1 MFPRRRLNSW
11 INRRGFRIRKGIIL
25 LWIFLGHF
33 LVMGYKTTLL
43 SSLIQIR
50 YGSTIDTLEDM
61 AKSGL
66 PLLIPS
72 HTTLHKLIASDPR
85 PLMKEIYRKSH
96 LTPILVNRTV
106 DSRLGNM

>member
-1 MFPRRRLNSW
+1 MIPRKRLKNW
-11 INRRGFRIRKGIIL
+11 INRRGFRMRKGIIL
-25 LWIFLGHF
+25 LWIFWGHF

-43 SSLIQIR
+43 STLIQIR
-50 YGSTIDTLEDM
+50 YESTIDSLEDM

-85 PLMKEIYRKSH
+85 PLMKNIYRKSH
-96 LTPILVNRTV
+96 PTPIV
-106 DSRLGNM
+106 DILNQESRIENM